1 MKKIL
6 FFGAPVFQIPVIEKA
21 KQMGLYVGV
30 IDINPQ
36 AMAVRYADEHF
47 SCSLRDINGLS
58 VVSVVT
64 VVSASVVC
72 KELGLPGHNIETA
85 IKATDKLQMLLAF
98 QEHGVAHPEFHLVTK
113 DKIATFNEPISYP
126 AISKPVDGSGSRGI
140 FFIEDN
146 SKLREAL
153 NYSSEASRSGDV
165 LIEEYMNGPEV
176 SVEVLVVNG
185 IPNVLQITDKI
196 TSGPPYFFET
206 GHSQPS
212 ALPLEI
218 KNLISNLAKKA
229 CLSVGIQ
236 NSPAHVEIKVT
247 ENGPKMVELGARLGG
262 GCISTYLL
270 DTSIKGVCLSELT
283 INMALGINLN
293 QLNYENSGEFVA
305 VRFIL
310 AQHGTIQS
318 ITGINE
324 AMSSEG
330 VIKVMV
336 YGTVGQIYTQT
347 ADNASRMGFVVA
359 KGKTKE
365 QALLRCDFAIQK
377 IDISYI

>member
-1 MKKIL
+1 
-6 FFGAPVFQIPVIEKA
+6 
-21 KQMGLYVGV
+21 
-30 IDINPQ
+30 
-36 AMAVRYADEHF
+36 
-47 SCSLRDINGLS
+47 
-58 VVSVVT
+58 
-64 VVSASVVC
+64 
-72 KELGLPGHNIETA
+72 
-85 IKATDKLQMLLAF
+85 MLLAF